1 MSLALSKRA
10 DLIVQSEIRVMSI
23 ECEKVDGI
31 NLSQGAC
38 DTEVPT
44 IVRQGAQQGVDAG
57 INSYTRFDGL
67 RELREAIAHKAS
79 EYNGITADPET
90 EITVSAGS
98 TGGFS

>member
-38 DTEVPT
+38 DTEVPM

-67 RELREAIAHKAS
+67 RELREAIAQKAS

-90 EITVSAGS
+90 EITGSAGS